1 MIILSSYYSR
11 NKLSSIE
18 KYEYT
23 LRLLNIKIKI
33 RVFNLYK
40 NINKNI
46 DNSKGATL
54 TTFGNQISSKLTCVY
69 TSY

>member
-1 MIILSSYYSR
+1 MILIILSSYYSR

-46 DNSKGATL
+46 DNSKEAIL
-54 TTFGNQISSKLTCVY
+54 TTFGN
-69 TSY
+69 